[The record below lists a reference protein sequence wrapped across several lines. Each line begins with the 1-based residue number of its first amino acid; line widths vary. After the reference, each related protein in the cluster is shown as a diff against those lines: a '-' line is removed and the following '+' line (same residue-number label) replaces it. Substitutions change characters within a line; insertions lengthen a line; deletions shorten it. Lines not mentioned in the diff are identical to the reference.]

1 MTEQEFEQAVVRIR
15 DGDKDGLK
23 EIYLAYVKF
32 IYAVIYEILQNKEN
46 TEDVTSE
53 FFIKLWDVAERYEP
67 GHGHRGYLATIARN
81 MAIDFIRK
89 RRREVLDAEPDLGR
103 TRSGGTGIFAEQDGS
118 LSAQDGSLSAQD
130 GGFGRQDGSLGVQD
144 GGLSAR
150 DSGFGRQDGSVGVQD
165 GVSKA
170 QDLGW
175 GARDDGFGV
184 QDDGSD
190 ARGRT
195 GAGGAHARGST
206 AGKTSG
212 FCASDNPVEDEVI
225 GNIALQE
232 VLALLKDGERQIINM
247 KILGDMTFQEISD
260 TLHMPMGTVTWK
272 YRNAIGKLRRC
283 GYEQG
288 FEK

>member
-67 GHGHRGYLATIARN
+67 GRGHRGYLATIARN
-81 MAIDFIRK
+81 MAIDYIRK
-89 RRREVLDAEPDLGR
+89 HRREILSAEPDLVG
-103 TRSGGTGIFAEQDGS
+103 SGGSAGSVFDAQSGSSDTGESVIHTQSGS
-118 LSAQDGSLSAQD
+118 SDTESVFDTQGGSSGNSE
-130 GGFGRQDGSLGVQD
+130 GGV
-144 GGLSAR
+144 
-150 DSGFGRQDGSVGVQD
+150 SGFDTQSGGSENPG
-165 GVSKA
+165 
-170 QDLGW
+170 
-175 GARDDGFGV
+175 
-184 QDDGSD
+184 
-190 ARGRT
+190 
-195 GAGGAHARGST
+195 GAGDVGGRAHSHARGS
-206 AGKTSG
+206 GPGGVSGGGYVTS
-212 FCASDNPVEDEVI
+212 PVEDEVI
-225 GNIALQE
+225 GNIALKE
-232 VLALLKDGERQIINM
+232 ALAQLKDGERQIINM

-288 FEK
+288 FET

>member
-67 GHGHRGYLATIARN
+67 GRGHRGYLATIARN
-81 MAIDFIRK
+81 MAIDYIRK
-89 RRREVLDAEPDLGR
+89 HRREVLSADPDLVG
-103 TRSGGTGIFAEQDGS
+103 SGGGS
-118 LSAQDGSLSAQD
+118 T
-130 GGFGRQDGSLGVQD
+130 
-144 GGLSAR
+144 
-150 DSGFGRQDGSVGVQD
+150 GSVFDVQSGSSDTGKSVIHTQSNSPGTESGV
-165 GVSKA
+165 
-170 QDLGW
+170 LET
-175 GARDDGFGV
+175 
-184 QDDGSD
+184 
-190 ARGRT
+190 RG
-195 GAGGAHARGST
+195 GGYV
-206 AGKTSG
+206 TS
-212 FCASDNPVEDEVI
+212 PVEDEVI
-225 GNIALQE
+225 GNIALKE
-232 VLALLKDGERQIINM
+232 ALALLKDGERQIINM

-288 FEK
+288 FET

>member
-67 GHGHRGYLATIARN
+67 GRGHRGYLATIARN
-81 MAIDFIRK
+81 MAIDYIRK
-89 RRREVLDAEPDLGR
+89 HRREVLSADPDLVG
-103 TRSGGTGIFAEQDGS
+103 SGGGS
-118 LSAQDGSLSAQD
+118 T
-130 GGFGRQDGSLGVQD
+130 
-144 GGLSAR
+144 
-150 DSGFGRQDGSVGVQD
+150 GSVFD
-165 GVSKA
+165 A
-170 QDLGW
+170 QSGNSGTESSALKTQSG
-175 GARDDGFGV
+175 GPGNPG
-184 QDDGSD
+184 
-190 ARGRT
+190 
-195 GAGGAHARGST
+195 GAGDNVHSHAGGSAPGT
-206 AGKTSG
+206 MSGGGYVTS
-212 FCASDNPVEDEVI
+212 PVEDEVI
-225 GNIALQE
+225 GNIALKE
-232 VLALLKDGERQIINM
+232 ALALLKDGERQIINM

-288 FEK
+288 FET

>member
-32 IYAVIYEILQNKEN
+32 IYAVIYEILQDKEN

-53 FFIKLWDVAERYEP
+53 FFIKLWDAAERYVP

-89 RRREVLDAEPDLGR
+89 RRREVLRADTDFDLGGADSAGGGSMFDTTKDAEH
-103 TRSGGTGIFAEQDGS
+103 S
-118 LSAQDGSLSAQD
+118 
-130 GGFGRQDGSLGVQD
+130 
-144 GGLSAR
+144 
-150 DSGFGRQDGSVGVQD
+150 
-165 GVSKA
+165 
-170 QDLGW
+170 
-175 GARDDGFGV
+175 
-184 QDDGSD
+184 
-190 ARGRT
+190 
-195 GAGGAHARGST
+195 
-206 AGKTSG
+206 
-212 FCASDNPVEDEVI
+212 VEDEVI
-225 GNIALQE
+225 GNIAVE
-232 VLALLKDGERQIINM
+232 EALALLKDGERQIINM

-288 FEK
+288 FENGI

>member
-23 EIYLAYVKF
+23 EIYLAYVRF

-81 MAIDFIRK
+81 MAIDYIRK
-89 RRREVLDAEPDLGR
+89 HRREVLSADIDLGGAG
-103 TRSGGTGIFAEQDGS
+103 SGGSFFDTQKGSSPETVDGS
-118 LSAQDGSLSAQD
+118 
-130 GGFGRQDGSLGVQD
+130 GFDSSD
-144 GGLSAR
+144 GGLEPVEEAESAG
-150 DSGFGRQDGSVGVQD
+150 SGQQERGQPTGSGR
-165 GVSKA
+165 SKS
-170 QDLGW
+170 GISGRGMPP
-175 GARDDGFGV
+175 GA
-184 QDDGSD
+184 
-190 ARGRT
+190 
-195 GAGGAHARGST
+195 
-206 AGKTSG
+206 
-212 FCASDNPVEDEVI
+212 ASINPVEDEVI
-225 GNIALQE
+225 GNIALKE
-232 VLALLKDGERQIINM
+232 ALAFSKDGERQIINM

-272 YRNAIGKLRRC
+272 HRNAIGKLRRC

>member
-1 MTEQEFEQAVVRIR
+1 MTEQEFEQAAARIR
-15 DGDKDGLK
+15 DGDKEGLK

-32 IYAVIYEILQNKEN
+32 IYAVIYEILKNKEN

-67 GHGHRGYLATIARN
+67 GRGHRGYLATIARN

-89 RRREVLDAEPDLGR
+89 HRREVLDAEPDLVS
-103 TRSGGTGIFAEQDGS
+103 TKGGGNGIFAEQDS
-118 LSAQDGSLSAQD
+118 
-130 GGFGRQDGSLGVQD
+130 GFDVQD
-144 GGLSAR
+144 ASSGVR
-150 DSGFGRQDGSVGVQD
+150 DG
-165 GVSKA
+165 
-170 QDLGW
+170 
-175 GARDDGFGV
+175 GFGV
-184 QDDGSD
+184 QDDSAGVRDSDLSAQNGSLEVHD
-190 ARGRT
+190 GGQGVQDDGSAARDRIGT
-195 GAGGAHARGST
+195 GGAHARGNT
-206 AGKTSG
+206 AGG
-212 FCASDNPVEDEVI
+212 FHAMENPVEDEVI
-225 GNIALQE
+225 GNLALQE
-232 VLALLKDGERQIINM
+232 ALALLKDGERQIINM

>member
-23 EIYLAYVKF
+23 EIYLAYVRF

-67 GHGHRGYLATIARN
+67 GRGHRGYLATIARN

-89 RRREVLDAEPDLGR
+89 RRREVLDAEPDLVSTKG
-103 TRSGGTGIFAEQDGS
+103 GGTGIFAEQDGS
-118 LSAQDGSLSAQD
+118 ESVRDDG
-130 GGFGRQDGSLGVQD
+130 FGVQD
-144 GGLSAR
+144 GGA
-150 DSGFGRQDGSVGVQD
+150 GVQD
-165 GVSKA
+165 GSEDVR
-170 QDLGW
+170 G
-175 GARDDGFGV
+175 GGFGVRDDSEGLQDGISEVQDGGSGV

-190 ARGRT
+190 ARVRT

-206 AGKTSG
+206 AGRMSAP
-212 FCASDNPVEDEVI
+212 CASENPVEEEVI

-232 VLALLKDGERQIINM
+232 ALALLKDGERQIINM
-247 KILGDMTFQEISD
+247 KVLGDMTFQEISD

>member
-1 MTEQEFEQAVVRIR
+1 MKARGGGAVTEQEFEQAAVRIR

-89 RRREVLDAEPDLGR
+89 HRREVLSADPDLVG
-103 TRSGGTGIFAEQDGS
+103 SGGGGTGSVFDAQSGS
-118 LSAQDGSLSAQD
+118 PDTESGALKTQS
-130 GGFGRQDGSLGVQD
+130 GGPGNPG
-144 GGLSAR
+144 
-150 DSGFGRQDGSVGVQD
+150 
-165 GVSKA
+165 
-170 QDLGW
+170 
-175 GARDDGFGV
+175 
-184 QDDGSD
+184 
-190 ARGRT
+190 
-195 GAGGAHARGST
+195 GAGGAGGKVHSHAVGSGQGT
-206 AGKTSG
+206 MSGGGYVTS
-212 FCASDNPVEDEVI
+212 PVEDEVI
-225 GNIALQE
+225 GNIALNE
-232 VLALLKDGERQIINM
+232 ALAQLKDGERQIINM

-288 FEK
+288 FETGI

>member
-23 EIYLAYVKF
+23 EIYLAYVRF

-67 GHGHRGYLATIARN
+67 GRGHRGYLATIARN

-89 RRREVLDAEPDLGR
+89 RRREVLDAEPDLVSTKG
-103 TRSGGTGIFAEQDGS
+103 GGTGIFAEQDGS
-118 LSAQDGSLSAQD
+118 ESVRDDG
-130 GGFGRQDGSLGVQD
+130 FGVQD
-144 GGLSAR
+144 GSEGVR
-150 DSGFGRQDGSVGVQD
+150 DSASVVHDGGS
-165 GVSKA
+165 
-170 QDLGW
+170 
-175 GARDDGFGV
+175 GV

-195 GAGGAHARGST
+195 GTGGAHARGSA

-212 FCASDNPVEDEVI
+212 SCASENPVEEEVI

-232 VLALLKDGERQIINM
+232 ALALLKDGERQIINM
-247 KILGDMTFQEISD
+247 KVLADMTFQEISD

>member
-67 GHGHRGYLATIARN
+67 GRGHRGYLATIARN
-81 MAIDFIRK
+81 MAIDYIRK
-89 RRREVLDAEPDLGR
+89 HRREVLSADPDLVGSEGGS
-103 TRSGGTGIFAEQDGS
+103 TGSVFDAQSGSSDTGESVIPTQSDSSGTESSALETQSGG
-118 LSAQDGSLSAQD
+118 
-130 GGFGRQDGSLGVQD
+130 
-144 GGLSAR
+144 
-150 DSGFGRQDGSVGVQD
+150 SGDPG
-165 GVSKA
+165 
-170 QDLGW
+170 
-175 GARDDGFGV
+175 
-184 QDDGSD
+184 
-190 ARGRT
+190 
-195 GAGGAHARGST
+195 GAGGVGGKAHSHAGGSGPGT
-206 AGKTSG
+206 MSGSGYVTS
-212 FCASDNPVEDEVI
+212 PVEDEVI
-225 GNIALQE
+225 GNIALKE
-232 VLALLKDGERQIINM
+232 ALAQLKEGERQIINM
-247 KILGDMTFQEISD
+247 KILGDMTFQEISN

-288 FEK
+288 FET

>member
-67 GHGHRGYLATIARN
+67 GRGHRGYLATIARN
-81 MAIDFIRK
+81 MAIDYIRK
-89 RRREVLDAEPDLGR
+89 HRREVLSADPDLVG
-103 TRSGGTGIFAEQDGS
+103 SGGGS
-118 LSAQDGSLSAQD
+118 T
-130 GGFGRQDGSLGVQD
+130 
-144 GGLSAR
+144 
-150 DSGFGRQDGSVGVQD
+150 GSVFD
-165 GVSKA
+165 A
-170 QDLGW
+170 QSGSSGTGSVVRSQSGSSDTGSSTFEAQ
-175 GARDDGFGV
+175 GA
-184 QDDGSD
+184 GSGD
-190 ARGRT
+190 PG
-195 GAGGAHARGST
+195 GAGGGSGNVHSR
-206 AGKTSG
+206 AGGSGPGGMSGGGFVTS
-212 FCASDNPVEDEVI
+212 PVEEEVI
-225 GNIALQE
+225 GNIALKE
-232 VLALLKDGERQIINM
+232 ALAQLKDGERQIVNM

-288 FEK
+288 FET

>member
-23 EIYLAYVKF
+23 EIYLAYVRF

-67 GHGHRGYLATIARN
+67 GRGHRGYLATIARN

-89 RRREVLDAEPDLGR
+89 RRREVLDAEPDLVSTKG
-103 TRSGGTGIFAEQDGS
+103 GGTGIFAEQDGS
-118 LSAQDGSLSAQD
+118 EGVRDDG
-130 GGFGRQDGSLGVQD
+130 FGVQD
-144 GGLSAR
+144 GGA
-150 DSGFGRQDGSVGVQD
+150 GVQD
-165 GVSKA
+165 GSEDVRGGGFGVRDGSEGL
-170 QDLGW
+170 QDGISEVHA
-175 GARDDGFGV
+175 GGSGV

-190 ARGRT
+190 ARVRT
-195 GAGGAHARGST
+195 GAGGTHARGST
-206 AGKTSG
+206 AGRMPG
-212 FCASDNPVEDEVI
+212 PCASENPVEEEVI

-232 VLALLKDGERQIINM
+232 ALALLKDGERQIINM

>member
-81 MAIDFIRK
+81 MAIDYIRK
-89 RRREVLDAEPDLGR
+89 HRREVLSADPDLVG
-103 TRSGGTGIFAEQDGS
+103 SGGGSTGSVFDAQSGSSDTGESVIPTQSGSSGTESSAYAVSGGGAGESGAEGS
-118 LSAQDGSLSAQD
+118 ALESQS
-130 GGFGRQDGSLGVQD
+130 
-144 GGLSAR
+144 GGLGNP
-150 DSGFGRQDGSVGVQD
+150 D
-165 GVSKA
+165 
-170 QDLGW
+170 
-175 GARDDGFGV
+175 
-184 QDDGSD
+184 
-190 ARGRT
+190 
-195 GAGGAHARGST
+195 GAGGKAHSHVGGSGSGT
-206 AGKTSG
+206 ISGGGYATS
-212 FCASDNPVEDEVI
+212 PVEDEVI
-225 GNIALQE
+225 GAIALTE
-232 VLALLKDGERQIINM
+232 ALAFLKDGERQIINM

-283 GYEQG
+283 GYGQG
-288 FEK
+288 FETGI

>member
-1 MTEQEFEQAVVRIR
+1 MTEQEFEQAAVRIR

-89 RRREVLDAEPDLGR
+89 HRREVLSADPDLVG
-103 TRSGGTGIFAEQDGS
+103 SGGGGTGSVFDAQSGS
-118 LSAQDGSLSAQD
+118 SDTGESVFDAQSGSSDTESGALKTQS
-130 GGFGRQDGSLGVQD
+130 GG
-144 GGLSAR
+144 
-150 DSGFGRQDGSVGVQD
+150 SGNPR
-165 GVSKA
+165 
-170 QDLGW
+170 
-175 GARDDGFGV
+175 
-184 QDDGSD
+184 
-190 ARGRT
+190 
-195 GAGGAHARGST
+195 GAGGAGGKDHSHAGGS
-206 AGKTSG
+206 GPGSMSGGGYVTS
-212 FCASDNPVEDEVI
+212 PVEDEVI
-225 GNIALQE
+225 GNIALNE
-232 VLALLKDGERQIINM
+232 ALAQLKDGERQIINM

-288 FEK
+288 FETGI

>member
-1 MTEQEFEQAVVRIR
+1 MTEQEFEQAVARIR

-81 MAIDFIRK
+81 MAIDYIRK
-89 RRREVLDAEPDLGR
+89 HRREVLSADPDLVG
-103 TRSGGTGIFAEQDGS
+103 SGGGSTGSVFDAQSGS
-118 LSAQDGSLSAQD
+118 SGTGESVIHAQSGSSGTESSVFKTQ
-130 GGFGRQDGSLGVQD
+130 S
-144 GGLSAR
+144 GGLG
-150 DSGFGRQDGSVGVQD
+150 DPG
-165 GVSKA
+165 
-170 QDLGW
+170 
-175 GARDDGFGV
+175 
-184 QDDGSD
+184 
-190 ARGRT
+190 
-195 GAGGAHARGST
+195 GAGGVSGRVHSHAGGS
-206 AGKTSG
+206 GSGGMPGGGYVTS
-212 FCASDNPVEDEVI
+212 PVEDEVI

-232 VLALLKDGERQIINM
+232 ALALLKDGERQIINM
-247 KILGDMTFQEISD
+247 KILGEMTFQEISD

-288 FEK
+288 FET

>member
-23 EIYLAYVKF
+23 EIYLAYVRF

-67 GHGHRGYLATIARN
+67 GRGHRGYLATIARN

-89 RRREVLDAEPDLGR
+89 RRREVLDAEPDLVSTKG
-103 TRSGGTGIFAEQDGS
+103 GGTGIFAEQDGS
-118 LSAQDGSLSAQD
+118 EGVRDDG
-130 GGFGRQDGSLGVQD
+130 FGVQD
-144 GGLSAR
+144 GGA
-150 DSGFGRQDGSVGVQD
+150 GVQD
-165 GVSKA
+165 GSEDVRGGGFGVRDGSEGL
-170 QDLGW
+170 QDGISEVQ
-175 GARDDGFGV
+175 DGGSGV

-190 ARGRT
+190 ARVRT
-195 GAGGAHARGST
+195 GAEGTHARGRT
-206 AGKTSG
+206 AGRMPG
-212 FCASDNPVEDEVI
+212 PCASENPVEEEVI

-232 VLALLKDGERQIINM
+232 ALALLKDGERQIINM